1 MIYVNTCEF
10 YSKEQ
15 SAPDKTEA
23 TEKLLAELEKGKRSG
38 EEQGYLPASDI
49 AAEFTE
55 TE

>member
-1 MIYVNTCEF
+1 MIYVNMCEF
-10 YSKEQ
+10 HSEAQ
-15 SAPDKTEA
+15 NAPDKKEA
-23 TEKLLAELEKGKRSG
+23 TDKLLAELEKGKRSG